1 MNRILLIIGTIILMA
16 LSGVLLG
23 NYYLTQLAGDSE
35 YYLLLFSLACAFI
48 GIYAG
53 WKVLKTS

>member
-35 YYLLLFSLACAFI
+35 YYLLLFSLVCAFI

>member
-23 NYYLTQLAGDSE
+23 SYYLTQLAGDSE
-35 YYLLLFSLACAFI
+35 YYLLLFSLVCAFI

>member
-35 YYLLLFSLACAFI
+35 YYLLFFSLVCAFI

-53 WKVLKTS
+53 RVVLKKS

>member
-35 YYLLLFSLACAFI
+35 YYLLLFSMVCAFI

-53 WKVLKTS
+53 WEVLKTS

>member
-35 YYLLLFSLACAFI
+35 YYLLFFSLVCAFI

-53 WKVLKTS
+53 WVVLKKS

>member
-1 MNRILLIIGTIILMA
+1 MNRIFLIIGTIILMA

-35 YYLLLFSLACAFI
+35 YYLLLFSLVCASI